1 MKWGILASV
10 ALVLVFVLLLVT
22 SLRGKVDGPTP
33 ATTRGQLT
41 LMTIP
46 ADLSSVHKPT
56 TQASANEAYRA
67 AIDYFAAHREA
78 LVAEPPPKAEV
89 MKLTELFIAA
99 MNAGSVSKPFLDDLL
114 PMGLIEASDSPVNT
128 ALQWAPSLVL
138 LGSEHFEED
147 KKPAK
152 AKDAAL
158 AVFVLGHRAFTHSTR
173 LDIRH
178 VSLFA
183 MKEAGN
189 RLFAMTKP
197 NDPIRAQVEAFAGPI
212 SQVDL
217 QWDGKLK
224 IVKNPKPHTGDLI
237 HIAENDQDR
246 SFRVAATRW
255 LGVAKF
261 NAGTK
266 GNERAIREAIAR
278 AKAGNDAELKAAAE
292 AAERFTAA
300 ELRRFR

>member
-10 ALVLVFVLLLVT
+10 ALVLVFVIVIV
-22 SLRGKVDGPTP
+22 SAVRGKVDGPTA
-33 ATTRGQLT
+33 ATTRGQLAIR
-41 LMTIP
+41 TIP
-46 ADLSSVHKPT
+46 ADLSKVHKPT
-56 TQASANEAYRA
+56 SDASANEAYRA
-67 AIDYFAAHREA
+67 ALDYFVSHREA
-78 LVAEPPPKAEV
+78 LVAEPPPKAQV
-89 MKLTELFIAA
+89 LKLTELFITA
-99 MNAGSVSKPFLDDLL
+99 MNAGSLSTPFLDDLL
-114 PMGLIEASDSPVNT
+114 PMGLIEASDSPTNA
-128 ALQWAPSLVL
+128 ALQWAPTLVL
-138 LGSEHFEED
+138 QGSEHFDED

-152 AKDAAL
+152 AREAAL

-197 NDPIRAQVEAFAGPI
+197 NDPIRAEIEAFAGPLA
-212 SQVDL
+212 QVDL
-217 QWDGKLK
+217 QWNEKLK
-224 IVKNPKPHTGDLI
+224 IVKNPKPHAGDLI

-266 GNERAIREAIAR
+266 GNERGIREAIAR
-278 AKAGNDAELKAAAE
+278 AKSGSDPELKAAAE